1 MWCYNSERFERIGR
15 PKPCWLFVCYDR
27 PIRYV
32 ELVWNRGHY
41 VLRAQRTARKEED
54 KTSFSLRHNAES
66 FVVSSVR
73 LVGTTWEN
81 CQRFITNVFLKAS
94 SGRRGLER
102 FHDWTWGCRDCCFFR
117 GHSSQRVAWEE
128 KYQVPSSSLWG
139 VVFARP
145 YLRLFLSSSVS
156 VFVCPCLRLS
166 LFSSISVFVYLRLR
180 LSLSQ
185 CQVFVQ
191 RASAVDPMFY
201 IEGLKTTVACVF

>member
-1 MWCYNSERFERIGR
+1 M
-15 PKPCWLFVCYDR
+15 
-27 PIRYV
+27 
-32 ELVWNRGHY
+32 
-41 VLRAQRTARKEED
+41 LRAQRTARKEED

-81 CQRFITNVFLKAS
+81 CQRFITNVFLKTS

-102 FHDWTWGCRDCCFFR
+102 FHDWTWGCRDCCFLR
-117 GHSSQRVAWEE
+117 WHGSQRVAWEE

-166 LFSSISVFVYLRLR
+166 LSSSASVFVFLCRSVRCLFRGRR
-180 LSLSQ
+180 LSIRCSISRVWKPPWRA
-185 CQVFVQ
+185 CFKFVKYSVKCGELVVKRPLLCCDAFQ
-191 RASAVDPMFY
+191 
-201 IEGLKTTVACVF
+201 